1 MAEKSMNIWPL
12 RTDHSILLVDD
23 NTDVLVATGAFLTKE
38 GLSVQMSTNGDEALR
53 LIANDPKIDVL
64 ITDFAMPGL
73 SGIDL
78 IAQATQMSPGLRALL
93 ITGYPNADG
102 LAELTPIT
110 TILVKPFRGDTLI
123 ATIKSLFDDMQP
135 ISSETIELTDRTFG
149 TENLANR
156 GGG

>member
-102 LAELTPIT
+102 LAELTPST
-110 TILVKPFRGDTLI
+110 PY
-123 ATIKSLFDDMQP
+123 S
-135 ISSETIELTDRTFG
+135 
-149 TENLANR
+149 
-156 GGG
+156 

>member
-1 MAEKSMNIWPL
+1 MADKSTKVDWQ
-12 RTDHSILLVDD
+12 RWTDHSILLVDD

-38 GLSVQMSTNGDEALR
+38 GFSVQMSTNGDEALR
-53 LIANDPKIDVL
+53 LIANDPKINVL

-78 IAQATQMSPGLRALL
+78 IAQATQISPPLRALL

-102 LAELTPIT
+102 LAELSPSA

-123 ATIKSLFDDMQP
+123 STIRSLLDDGQP
-135 ISSETIELTDRTFG
+135 IENETIELADRSFE
-149 TENLANR
+149 TENPNR
-156 GGG
+156 RGR

>member
-1 MAEKSMNIWPL
+1 MTDKSAKNWQR

-38 GLSVQMSTNGDEALR
+38 GFSVQMSTNGDEALR
-53 LIANDPKIDVL
+53 LIANDFKIDVL

-78 IAQATQMSPGLRALL
+78 ISQATQINRTLKALL

-102 LAELTPIT
+102 LAELSPST
-110 TILVKPFRGDTLI
+110 TILVKPFRGDTLT
-123 ATIKSLFDDMQP
+123 ATIKSLLDDTQSMTK
-135 ISSETIELTDRTFG
+135 ETITLGDRSFETQ
-149 TENLANR
+149 NPANR